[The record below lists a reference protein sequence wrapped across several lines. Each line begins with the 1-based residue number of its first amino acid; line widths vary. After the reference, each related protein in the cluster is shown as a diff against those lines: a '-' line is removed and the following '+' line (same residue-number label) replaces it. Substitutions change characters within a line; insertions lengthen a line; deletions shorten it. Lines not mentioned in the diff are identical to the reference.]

1 MSRRIRWAGHVAHMG
16 RKLYTEFWLGNFG
29 ERDHLE
35 DVGVDGRIIFIW
47 IFKQWVGEH
56 GLDRSGSG
64 EGQTEGTCE
73 CGKEPSGSIKCGE
86 FLD

>member
-1 MSRRIRWAGHVAHMG
+1 MARMG
-16 RKLYTEFWLGNFG
+16 RMLCTGFCLGNVR

-35 DVGVDGRIIFIW
+35 DPGVDRRIFIS

-64 EGQTEGTCE
+64 
-73 CGKEPSGSIKCGE
+73 
-86 FLD
+86 